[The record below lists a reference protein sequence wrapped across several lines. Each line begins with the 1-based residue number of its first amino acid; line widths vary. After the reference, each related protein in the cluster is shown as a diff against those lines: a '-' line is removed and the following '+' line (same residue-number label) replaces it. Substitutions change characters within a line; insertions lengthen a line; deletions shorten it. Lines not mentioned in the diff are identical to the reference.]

1 MSSTRGHGMLAHIE
15 HLARAGFAIHW
26 LHPKSKRPI
35 GEDWQ
40 DKPVASL
47 EKLQK
52 TFKQGNNVGV
62 RLGKWSKVG
71 DHWLHVIDLDVR
83 TASLA
88 DEARAKVAA
97 LFPESA
103 DWPTVISGSGGESRH
118 FYLLSDK
125 PFSSRQLAHSAEKFV
140 DKDGKSRWKWEIELY
155 GTGKQV
161 VLPSSIHPDT
171 GKPYRWLKQ
180 FDFDALMLGGGPF
193 VPAETLGR
201 IIDGD
206 DEAGEQDPERAK
218 PLGLSVDEV
227 RNLLKDYPNES
238 LDYDQWLEVMAAV
251 SHESSG
257 RSKDERQQ
265 FYKAFL
271 DWSRGS
277 DKNDDK
283 TSKFKFWSFKHK
295 EGRKLITIR
304 TLVNAVRE
312 ARLSEEFDNLDDGDD
327 FDTETDLDETSAASD
342 DFDDLLGDAPAPKQ
356 TKRQTKLNKAD
367 VEAALGHVPPKV
379 KRLNNK
385 HAVVFL
391 NGKTAILTEKDD
403 GAVALGTVGD
413 LHNFYEND
421 RVATDKATEPVTK
434 AWMRHKLRRE
444 YPNGVVFA
452 PGRSVKGA
460 YNHWRGFSVEPD
472 PDASC
477 RLILWHLKHIIC
489 CNDEDAYR
497 YAVGWFAHMVQRPE
511 EKPGVAMVLRGK
523 KRIGKDTIADY
534 IGGLFPHH
542 HIKIA
547 NQDQLIGKFNA
558 HMEKCLLLH
567 VEEGFWA
574 GSKNAEGVLKH
585 LITTPDLFIEPKGLN
600 GYSVDS
606 VLRLFMSS
614 NEKWVVPATADE
626 GRYFVLDVSEAKRS
640 DHKYF
645 GAIHHE
651 MRNGGRAA
659 LLHYLMEYDLTG
671 FNVRAVPDTIALGE
685 QKIEGLKNVDHWWF
699 DILESGRLPCDVEGD
714 WSKEMAIGDR
724 GDFFDSYTGWMHS
737 RRYDGKQL
745 NDVNF
750 GKAMHRMLPRLE
762 YRRRREGSQRI
773 QQYAFPPLEECR
785 QAFEAFLGSDVIW
798 HEETV
803 VEIDE
808 DAEKDD
814 FDI

>member
-1 MSSTRGHGMLAHIE
+1 MLAHIE

-35 GEDWQ
+35 GDDWS

-52 TFKQGNNVGV
+52 TYRQGNNVGV
-62 RLGKWSKVG
+62 RLGKWSKIG

-83 TASLA
+83 DNATAN
-88 DEARAKVAA
+88 EARAKVTA

-103 DWPTVISGSGGESRH
+103 SWPTVISGSGGESRH

-125 PFSSRQLAHSAEKFV
+125 PFSSRQLAHSEEKIV
-140 DKDGKSRWKWEIELY
+140 GADGKPHWKWEIELY

-161 VLPSSIHPDT
+161 VIPSSIHPVT

-180 FDFDALMLGGGPF
+180 FDFDALLLGDGPF
-193 VPAETLGR
+193 VPAESLAK

-206 DEAGEQDPERAK
+206 DEGDQDPERAK
-218 PLGLSVDEV
+218 PLGLTVDEV

-283 TSKFKFWSFKHK
+283 TTKFKFWSFKHK
-295 EGRKLITIR
+295 EGRKLITMR
-304 TLVNAVRE
+304 TVVNAVRE
-312 ARLSEEFDNLDDGDD
+312 ARLTEEFDNLEDGDD
-327 FDTETDLDETSAASD
+327 FDEVAGLDAAGD
-342 DFDDLLGDAPAPKQ
+342 DFDDLLGDAPAPKP
-356 TKRQTKLNKAD
+356 TKRQTKLNKSE

-379 KRLNNK
+379 KRLNTK

-421 RVATDKATEPVTK
+421 RVATDKATEAVTK

-452 PGRSVKGA
+452 PGREVKGA

-472 PDASC
+472 SEASC
-477 RLILWHLKHIIC
+477 SLILAHLRRVIC
-489 CNDEDAYR
+489 AGDEKAYN
-497 YAVGWFAHMVQRPE
+497 YALRWWAHMIQRPE

-523 KRIGKDTIADY
+523 KGVGKDTIADY

-542 HIKIA
+542 HVKIA

-585 LITTPDLFIEPKGLN
+585 LITTEQLFIEPKGLN
-600 GYSVDS
+600 GYHIDS

-614 NEKWVVPATADE
+614 NEKWVVPATEDE
-626 GRYFVLDVSEAKRS
+626 RRYFVLDVPRTKMG
-640 DHKYF
+640 DHAYF
-645 GAIHHE
+645 AAIRHE

-659 LLHYLMEYDLTG
+659 LLHYLLTYDLTG
-671 FNVRAVPDTIALGE
+671 FNIRAVPDTLALGE
-685 QKIEGLKNVDHWWF
+685 QKIEGLKNVEHWWF

-714 WSKEMAIGDR
+714 WSKEFATGDR
-724 GDFFDSYTGWMHS
+724 EEFFDSYKGWMHS
-737 RRYDGKQL
+737 RRYDGKEL
-745 NDVNF
+745 NDVHF
-750 GKAMHRMLPRLE
+750 GQRLRQMLPNILSK
-762 YRRRREGSQRI
+762 RRRDGSARV
-773 QQYAFPPLEECR
+773 QQYMFPPLEECR
-785 QAFEAFLGSDVIW
+785 QAFETFLGSDVVW
-798 HEETV
+798 HEEPV
-803 VEIDE
+803 VVVD
-808 DAEKDD
+808 DDDEKDD

>member
-1 MSSTRGHGMLAHIE
+1 MLAHIE

-35 GEDWQ
+35 GDDWSE
-40 DKPVASL
+40 KPVASL
-47 EKLQK
+47 EKLRK
-52 TFKQGNNVGV
+52 TYRNGNNVGV

-71 DHWLHVIDLDVR
+71 DFWLHVIDLDVR
-83 TASLA
+83 DDATA

-103 DWPTVISGSGGESRH
+103 DWPTVISGSGGDSRH
-118 FYLLSDK
+118 FYLLCDK
-125 PFSSRQLAHSAEKFV
+125 PFSSRQLAHSADKIV
-140 DKDGKSRWKWEIELY
+140 GKDGKPHWKWEIELY

-161 VLPSSIHPDT
+161 VVPASIHPDT

-180 FDFDALMLGGGPF
+180 FDFDSLMLGDGPF
-193 VPAETLGR
+193 VDAERLAK
-201 IIDGD
+201 IVDGD
-206 DEAGEQDPERAK
+206 DEAGDQDPDRAK
-218 PLGLSVDEV
+218 PLGLTVDEV
-227 RNLLKDYPNES
+227 RNLLKDYPNEN

-277 DKNDDK
+277 EKNDDK
-283 TSKFKFWSFKHK
+283 TTKFKFWSFKHK
-295 EGRKLITIR
+295 EGRKLITMR
-304 TLVNAVRE
+304 TVVNAVRE
-312 ARLSEEFDNLDDGDD
+312 ARLSEEFDNLEDGDA
-327 FDTETDLDETSAASD
+327 FDDEVTDLDEKPAAGD
-342 DFDDLLGDAPAPKQ
+342 DFDDLLGDAPAEKP
-356 TKRQTKLNKAD
+356 TKRQQKLNKAD
-367 VEAALGHVPPKV
+367 VEAQLGHAPPKV

-403 GAVALGTVGD
+403 GSVALGTVGD

-444 YPNGVVFA
+444 FPNGVVFA
-452 PGRSVKGA
+452 PGREVKGA

-472 PDASC
+472 PEASC
-477 RLILWHLKHIIC
+477 KLILAHMRRVIC
-489 CNDEDAYR
+489 SNDEQAYT
-497 YAVGWFAHMVQRPE
+497 YCLGWWAHMIQRPE

-523 KRIGKDTIADY
+523 KGVGKDTIADY

-542 HIKIA
+542 HVKIA
-547 NQDQLIGKFNA
+547 NQDQLTGKFNA

-585 LITTPDLFIEPKGLN
+585 LITTEQLFIEPKGLN
-600 GYSVDS
+600 GYHIDS

-614 NEKWVVPATADE
+614 NEKWVVPATEDE
-626 GRYFVLDVSEAKRS
+626 RRYFVLDVPSTKKD
-640 DHKYF
+640 DHAYF
-645 GAIHHE
+645 AAIRHE
-651 MRNGGRAA
+651 MNNGGRAA
-659 LLHYLMEYDLTG
+659 LLHYLLNHDLTG
-671 FNVRAVPDTIALGE
+671 FNIRKVPNTLALGE
-685 QKIEGLKNVDHWWF
+685 QKIQGLKNVDHWWF
-699 DILESGRLPCDVEGD
+699 DILESGRLPCAVEGD
-714 WSKEMAIGDR
+714 WTKEETVCDKD
-724 GDFFDSYTGWMHS
+724 DFFDAYTGWMHS
-737 RRYDGKQL
+737 RRYDGRVL
-745 NDVNF
+745 NDVHF
-750 GKAMHRMLPRLE
+750 GQAMHRMLPILQK
-762 YRRRREGSQRI
+762 RRGRSGLDRVPK
-773 QQYAFPPLEECR
+773 YAFPPLEECR
-785 QAFEAFLGSDVIW
+785 QAFEKFLGSDVIW
-798 HEETV
+798 HEEPV
-803 VEIDE
+803 VEVD
-808 DAEKDD
+808 DDEKDD

>member
-1 MSSTRGHGMLAHIE
+1 MLAHIE

-26 LHPKSKRPI
+26 LHPKSKRPV
-35 GEDWQ
+35 GDDWQ

-47 EKLQK
+47 EKLRK
-52 TFKQGNNVGV
+52 TYRNGNNVGV

-71 DHWLHVIDLDVR
+71 DHWMHVIDLDVR
-83 TASLA
+83 DASLA
-88 DEARAKVAA
+88 DEARAKVAV

-125 PFSSRQLAHSAEKFV
+125 PFSSRQLAHSDEKMV
-140 DKDGKSRWKWEIELY
+140 CADGKMRWRWEIELY

-161 VLPSSIHPDT
+161 VIPASIHPDT

-180 FDFDALMLGGGPF
+180 FDFDSLLLGDGPF
-193 VPAETLGR
+193 VPAEILQKVV
-201 IIDGD
+201 DGD
-206 DEAGEQDPERAK
+206 DDAGEQDPERAK
-218 PLGLSVDEV
+218 PLGLTVDEV

-271 DWSRGS
+271 DWSRAS

-283 TSKFKFWSFKHK
+283 TTKFKFWSFKHK
-295 EGRKLITIR
+295 EGRKLITMR
-304 TLVNAVRE
+304 TVVNAVRE
-312 ARLSEEFDNLDDGDD
+312 ARLSEEFDNLEDGDD
-327 FDTETDLDETSAASD
+327 FDTDSDLDEKPVAD
-342 DFDDLLGDAPAPKQ
+342 EFDDLLGGGGRAPKQ
-356 TKRQTKLNKAD
+356 SKRETKLKKAD

-444 YPNGVVFA
+444 YSNGVVFA
-452 PGRSVKGA
+452 PGREVKGA

-472 PDASC
+472 PEASC
-477 RLILWHLKHIIC
+477 RLILAHLRKVIC
-489 CNDEDAYR
+489 SNDERAANYTF
-497 YAVGWFAHMVQRPE
+497 GWWAHMIQRPE

-523 KRIGKDTIADY
+523 KGVGKDTIADY
-534 IGGLFPHH
+534 VGGLFPHH
-542 HIKIA
+542 HVKIA
-547 NQDQLIGKFNA
+547 NQDQLTGKFNA

-585 LITTPDLFIEPKGLN
+585 LITTESLFIEPKGLN
-600 GYSVDS
+600 GYHIDS

-614 NEKWVVPATADE
+614 NEKWVVPATEDE
-626 GRYFVLDVSEAKRS
+626 RRYFVLDVPPTKKG
-640 DHKYF
+640 DHAYF
-645 GAIHHE
+645 AAIRHE
-651 MRNGGRAA
+651 MRNGGRAG
-659 LLHYLMEYDLTG
+659 LLHYLLNYDLSR

-685 QKIEGLKNVDHWWF
+685 QKIEGLKNVEHWWF
-699 DILESGRLPCDVEGD
+699 DMLESGRISADAEGD
-714 WSKEMAIGDR
+714 WWKEKAVVDK
-724 GDFFDSYTGWMHS
+724 GDFYDTYVGWMHS
-737 RRYDGKQL
+737 RRYEGKQL
-745 NDVNF
+745 NEVHF
-750 GKAMHRMLPRLE
+750 GKVMRQLVPAIETRRPRD
-762 YRRRREGSQRI
+762 GSQRLN
-773 QQYAFPPLEECR
+773 QYAFPPLEECR
-785 QAFEAFLGSDVIW
+785 QAFETFLGSEIVW
-798 HEETV
+798 HSEPV
-803 VEIDE
+803 VEIEE
-808 DAEKDD
+808 DEKDD